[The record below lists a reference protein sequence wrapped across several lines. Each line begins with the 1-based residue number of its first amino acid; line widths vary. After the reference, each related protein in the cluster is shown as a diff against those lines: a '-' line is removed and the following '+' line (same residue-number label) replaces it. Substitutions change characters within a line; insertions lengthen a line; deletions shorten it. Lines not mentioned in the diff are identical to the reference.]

1 MTRFDAVVVG
11 SGPNGLAAAVTLAR
25 AGLAVHVV
33 EGAELPGGGCRTDER
48 TLPGFRHDVCSA
60 VHPLLVLSPFFADPA
75 FAGLRADLRQP
86 EVPFAHPLDGGTAV
100 AAFRSVEETAD
111 ALGRDGAAYRH
122 LVGPL
127 VTRAGDL
134 AALTLAPLRTVPRR
148 PMTAARFG
156 WDGARSL
163 QRLVG
168 RFGDEPARA
177 LLAGAGAHAM
187 RPLSAPLTAGMAL
200 LLTAAAHAVGWPVV
214 AGGSAG
220 VTDALL
226 VELGRLGGTVET
238 GRWVRRLD
246 DLPSAEAVLLDVAPG
261 SLPDLVGP
269 TLPDAYRRA
278 IGRFRHGPGVCKIDW
293 ALSGPVPWAA
303 EACRSA
309 ATVHLGGTVAEVAE
323 SEGAVWAGRH
333 PARPYS
339 IVVQPGVVDPS
350 RARPPNET
358 LWAYCHVP
366 SGSDR
371 DMTAAVEAQIERF
384 APGFGELV
392 LARSTVTAVGM
403 AHHNPNNVGGDIG
416 GGAATVLQTLSRPV
430 LRWNPYRLPVDRV
443 YLCSSSTPPG
453 AGVHGMCGV
462 AAARTVLHDRF
473 GGPPPF
479 AR

>member
-1 MTRFDAVVVG
+1 VIETTSVWVNQLGAI
-11 SGPNGLAAAVTLAR
+11 GPDDR
-25 AGLAVHVV
+25 
-33 EGAELPGGGCRTDER
+33 R
-48 TLPGFRHDVCSA
+48 
-60 VHPLLVLSPFFADPA
+60 
-75 FAGLRADLRQP
+75 
-86 EVPFAHPLDGGTAV
+86 
-100 AAFRSVEETAD
+100 
-111 ALGRDGAAYRH
+111 GR
-122 LVGPL
+122 
-127 VTRAGDL
+127 
-134 AALTLAPLRTVPRR
+134 
-148 PMTAARFG
+148 RFG
-156 WDGARSL
+156 A
-163 QRLVG
+163 
-168 RFGDEPARA
+168 FGKGSIIAFPTGSIYNERWIRIGSETMIGP
-177 LLAGAGAHAM
+177 HV
-187 RPLSAPLTAGMAL
+187 SLTAGMAL